1 MKKNDIKRL
10 EKVVKKYKEIE
21 ELLSLTYDST
31 EEHGDK
37 FTFQGICPTTVS
49 ICSLIRDMLVSVVEN
64 RDYIE
69 GKIRAFVD
77 AEKE

>member
-31 EEHGDK
+31 EEHGDT
-37 FTFQGICPTTVS
+37 FTFQGTCPTTVS
-49 ICSLIRDMLVSVVEN
+49 ICSLVRNMLVSVVEN

-69 GKIRAFVD
+69 GKIRAFVE
-77 AEKE
+77 EKE